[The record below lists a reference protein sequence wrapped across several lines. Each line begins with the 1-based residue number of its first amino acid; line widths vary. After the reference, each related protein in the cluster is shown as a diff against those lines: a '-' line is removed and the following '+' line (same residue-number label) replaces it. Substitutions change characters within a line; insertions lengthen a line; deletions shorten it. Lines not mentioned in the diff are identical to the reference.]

1 MNIIREWR
9 KQHGLT
15 LSEMAEF
22 IGIKSPSLSTIECNK
37 VVISGDVAIKVSQ
50 LTGISLYELR
60 PDLKFSDSKIG
71 EFFRLTSERKQRD
84 NQ

>member
-15 LSEMAEF
+15 LAEMAEF
-22 IGIKSPSLSTIECNK
+22 IGVKPPSLSVIECNK
-37 VVISGDVAIKVSQ
+37 GVISGDVAIKVSQ

-60 PDLKFSDSKIG
+60 PDLKFSDTKIG
-71 EFFRLTSERKQRD
+71 EFFRLASERKNRGD
-84 NQ
+84 K